1 MTLEELIARINELS
15 AKSRTPEGLTE
26 EEQAERQVLRQDYVA
41 RFRASLQAQL
51 DNTVIV
57 QPDGTRRSLRKEKE

>member
-1 MTLEELIARINELS
+1 MKLDNLIARINELS

-26 EEQAERQVLRQDYVA
+26 EEQAERQELRQEYVA
-41 RFRASLQAQL
+41 RFRASLKAQL

-57 QPDGTRRSLRKEKE
+57 RPDGTRESLRKQ